1 MLMILVDACANALLV
16 GLKIASTLVTPRR
29 EGFQLQVAAVV
40 TVALMLLQPGIA
52 LPSCKNSTV
61 PAVATP
67 TVSTVEDPYP
77 MLGAAEDRT
86 AVFDCSAVVN
96 VTVVVS
102 LATELYSEFPAMVA
116 ITLHVPVV
124 PVDKL
129 PVVIE
134 QPVAD
139 PPEVTA

>member
-16 GLKIASTLVTPRR
+16 GLKIATTLVTPRR

-40 TVALMLLQPGIA
+40 TVALMLLQPVIV

-67 TVSTVEDPYP
+67 TVSKVADPYP
-77 MLGAAEDRT
+77 MLGAEVRT

-102 LATELYSEFPAMVA
+102 LTTELYSEFPAMVA

-139 PPEVTA
+139 PPEATA

>member
-16 GLKIASTLVTPRR
+16 GLKIASTLVAPRR

-40 TVALMLLQPGIA
+40 TVALMLLQPGIV

-67 TVSTVEDPYP
+67 TVSTVADPYP
-77 MLGAAEDRT
+77 MLAAEDRT

-102 LATELYSEFPAMVA
+102 LATELYSEFSAG
-116 ITLHVPVV
+116 
-124 PVDKL
+124 
-129 PVVIE
+129 
-134 QPVAD
+134 
-139 PPEVTA
+139 

>member
-1 MLMILVDACANALLV
+1 
-16 GLKIASTLVTPRR
+16 VTPRR
-29 EGFQLQVAAVV
+29 EGFQLQVAAEV

-67 TVSTVEDPYP
+67 TVSIVEDPYP
-77 MLGAAEDRT
+77 MVGAEDRT

-129 PVVIE
+129 PEVIE
-134 QPVAD
+134 QPAAF